1 MQQLTPDGQQIIA
14 GIAQR
19 YGFSTDAVMNMLQA
33 VLNGNGGMAQFS
45 HPEFGG
51 SGQWMSGGMTMIGDM
66 FNNGLKNS
74 VANLAQELANLV
86 AGQPG
91 LLQTGSF
98 QSQSQGGQHSGGQAQ
113 SQGGQYPGDQYPG
126 DQYQGYQSQG
136 AAGNASLF
144 VPGSPGGNQWWPTDL
159 GNPNSTGSQNNVR
172 YAYFSWSRRLA
183 IDINGQITVY
193 DTLDHQIGGVS
204 QQQSVGGSIT
214 FTSQYGTV
222 SVADLPIVSVNGNS
236 PPPPPMQDAGFNQ
249 GGYANVGS
257 TGPQE
262 SDIFTAIERLAD
274 LRGRGILSDDE
285 FAAKKA
291 ELLSRL

>member
-91 LLQTGSF
+91 LLQTGSV

-113 SQGGQYPGDQYPG
+113 SQGGQYPGDQY
-126 DQYQGYQSQG
+126 QGCQSQG

-172 YAYFSWSRRLA
+172 YAYFSWPCRLA

-222 SVADLPIVSVNGNS
+222 SVADLPIVSVNGNPPPL
-236 PPPPPMQDAGFNQ
+236 PPPPASQNAGLNQ
-249 GGYANVGS
+249 GGYSNVGS

>member
-1 MQQLTPDGQQIIA
+1 MQKLTPDGQQIIA

-19 YGFSTDAVMNMLQA
+19 YGFSNDAVMNMLQA
-33 VLNGNGGMAQFS
+33 VLNGNGSMAQFN

-74 VANLAQELANLV
+74 VANLAQELANLI

-98 QSQSQGGQHSGGQAQ
+98 QSQSQGGQYQGGQAQ
-113 SQGGQYPGDQYPG
+113 YQGGQYPGDQY
-126 DQYQGYQSQG
+126 QGNQG
-136 AAGNASLF
+136 GGASLF
-144 VPGSPGGNQWWPTDL
+144 VPGSPGGNQWWPSDL
-159 GNPNSTGSQNNVR
+159 GQPNSTGSQNNVR
-172 YAYFSWSRRLA
+172 YAYFSWPRRLA
-183 IDINGQITVY
+183 IDLNGQITVY

-222 SVADLPIVSVNGNS
+222 SVADLPIVSVNGKPPEQQVPAYNQNAGYS
-236 PPPPPMQDAGFNQ
+236 PAADSHQPSA
-249 GGYANVGS
+249 
-257 TGPQE
+257 QE
-262 SDIFTAIERLAD
+262 SDIFSAIERLAD

>member
-1 MQQLTPDGQQIIA
+1 MQKLTPDGQQIIA

-19 YGFSTDAVMNMLQA
+19 YGFSNDAVMNMLQA
-33 VLNGNGGMAQFS
+33 VLNGNGSMAQFN

-74 VANLAQELANLV
+74 VANLAQELANLI

-98 QSQSQGGQHSGGQAQ
+98 QSQSQGGQYQGGQAQ
-113 SQGGQYPGDQYPG
+113 YQGGQYPGDQY
-126 DQYQGYQSQG
+126 QGNQG
-136 AAGNASLF
+136 GGASLF
-144 VPGSPGGNQWWPTDL
+144 VPGSPGGNQWWPSEL
-159 GNPNSTGSQNNVR
+159 GQPNSTGSQNNVR
-172 YAYFSWSRRLA
+172 YAYFSWPRRLA
-183 IDINGQITVY
+183 IDLNGQITVY

-222 SVADLPIVSVNGNS
+222 SVADLPIVSVNGKPPEQQVPAYNQNAGYS
-236 PPPPPMQDAGFNQ
+236 PAADRHQPSA
-249 GGYANVGS
+249 
-257 TGPQE
+257 QE
-262 SDIFTAIERLAD
+262 SDIFSAIERLAD